1 MSTGNRLLEGLG
13 KLDPLRH
20 LNFDIWSRRSN
31 MNDLLVYSC
40 SKINWIFK
48 LATMITI
55 FEEYCPNEDNN
66 Y

>member
-1 MSTGNRLLEGLG
+1 
-13 KLDPLRH
+13 
-20 LNFDIWSRRSN
+20 

-40 SKINWIFK
+40 SETNLVFK

-55 FEEYCPNEDNN
+55 FEEDCLNEDNI